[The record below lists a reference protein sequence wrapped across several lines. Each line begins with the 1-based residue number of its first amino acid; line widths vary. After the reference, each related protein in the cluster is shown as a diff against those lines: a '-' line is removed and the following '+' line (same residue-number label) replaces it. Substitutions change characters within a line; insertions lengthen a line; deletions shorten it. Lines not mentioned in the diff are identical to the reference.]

1 MLQAG
6 YNQKS
11 GVSNK
16 VWRVARNRYPSIQMP
31 KSKNPQLGKASRF
44 TGVFRSGSNKWKAQ
58 LQYKNQCLYL
68 GTFEHEEEAAM
79 VYQREKARITALDQG
94 VQQPQP
100 LAPVSIETVKEAP
113 YLAAG
118 RRTVSARDDTPRPA
132 PAPVPSPKQS
142 ERVLLLIPISRVS
155 ELRQAITTML

>member
-1 MLQAG
+1 
-6 YNQKS
+6 
-11 GVSNK
+11 
-16 VWRVARNRYPSIQMP
+16 
-31 KSKNPQLGKASRF
+31 
-44 TGVFRSGSNKWKAQ
+44 
-58 LQYKNQCLYL
+58 
-68 GTFEHEEEAAM
+68 M

-155 ELRQAITTML
+155 ELRQAITAML